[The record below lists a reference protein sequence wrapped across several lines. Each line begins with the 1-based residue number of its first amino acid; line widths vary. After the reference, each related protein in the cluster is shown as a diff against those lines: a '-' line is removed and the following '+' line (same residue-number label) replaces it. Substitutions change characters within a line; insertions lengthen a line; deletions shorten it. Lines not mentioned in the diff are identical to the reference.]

1 MFKEKGSFFK
11 RMINVINNDYEE
23 DDEDVVNDGKEKRN
37 HTNKEGGEDW
47 IEEENNEGEL
57 TIDMHQTQK
66 EIVIH
71 AMVAGVRP
79 DNLDISINREMIVIK
94 GNRERTKIVSEEDYF
109 YQELYWGSFSRT
121 ILLPQEIEVEE
132 SEASINEGLLTI
144 TLPKID
150 KNKTQKLK
158 VKKE

>member
-23 DDEDVVNDGKEKRN
+23 GEEDVVSDGEEKRH
-37 HTNKEGGEDW
+37 HTNKDNSEDW

-57 TIDMHQTQK
+57 TIDMHQTPK
-66 EIVIH
+66 EIIIH

-132 SEASINEGLLTI
+132 SEASVSEGLLTI

-158 VKKE
+158 VRKE

>member
-1 MFKEKGSFFK
+1 MKDIMKEIKPW
-11 RMINVINNDYEE
+11 
-23 DDEDVVNDGKEKRN
+23 KEYK
-37 HTNKEGGEDW
+37 DW

-57 TIDMHQTQK
+57 TIDMHQTPK
-66 EIVIH
+66 EIIIH

-79 DNLDISINREMIVIK
+79 DNLDISINRELIVIK
-94 GNRERTKIVSEEDYF
+94 GNRERAKIVSEEDYCH
-109 YQELYWGSFSRT
+109 QELYWGSFSRT

-132 SEASINEGLLTI
+132 SEASVSEGLLTI

-158 VKKE
+158 VRKE